1 MRDWMR
7 NNSTGVTFLAVG
19 ICLVAG
25 VSFLSFGCTASDLIQ
40 VRVPLGVQRSI
51 NAPKIVTL
59 TDAPH
64 EWDRWQ
70 LFVETETEKFAD
82 QIATSKQLLGFV
94 ESFANTG
101 LGVAE
106 QALGGIP
113 FGGAAVGGLGLLA
126 GIFFDKPGA
135 KNKEAKEKE
144 ASYNAGIQQGKTIA
158 EEIARNIRV

>member
-1 MRDWMR
+1 MIDWVR
-7 NNSTGVTFLAVG
+7 NNTTGIAFLVVG
-19 ICLVAG
+19 VALVAG
-25 VSFLSFGCTASDLIQ
+25 ISFLSFGCTASDLIQ

-51 NAPKIVTL
+51 NTPKIVTL

-70 LFVETETEKFAD
+70 LFVESETEKFAD
-82 QIATSKQLLGFV
+82 EIAKGQQLLGFV

-135 KNKEAKEKE
+135 KKKEAKEKE
-144 ASYNAGIQQGKTIA
+144 ASYNAGVKQGKTIA
-158 EEIARNIRV
+158 EEIARQIRV